1 MSNPANRRWPW
12 PRVIAHRGGGHFA
25 PENTLA
31 ALRKGHAL
39 GFRGVEFDV
48 MLSADAVPVLIHDET
63 LERTTSGHG
72 NVADTAAA
80 VLTTLDA
87 GAWFDAR
94 YGGEPVPQFADAAC
108 LCLSLGLWANIEIK
122 PAEGHEAATG
132 RIVAMMAAEIWKDSA
147 PGLVP
152 LLSSFSEAALAAA
165 RIAAPQLPRGLLL
178 DAVPGD
184 WHARMT
190 ALDCA
195 SLHCNQARLD
205 ERGARE
211 IVDAGYGL
219 ATWTVNDPVA
229 ARRLFAWGVDAMF
242 TDRLDVIGPDFR

>member
-1 MSNPANRRWPW
+1 MNAPARGRWPW
-12 PRVIAHRGGGHFA
+12 PRVIAHRGGGKFA

-48 MLSADAVPVLIHDET
+48 MLAADAVPVLIHDET
-63 LERTTSGHG
+63 LERTTSGRG
-72 NVADTAAA
+72 NVADTPAA
-80 VLTTLDA
+80 VLARLDA
-87 GAWFDAR
+87 GAWFDAHYR
-94 YGGEPVPQFADAAC
+94 DERVPLFVDAAR

-122 PAEGHEAATG
+122 PAAGHEEATG
-132 RIVAMMAAEIWKDSA
+132 RVAATVAARLWKDA
-147 PGLVP
+147 PPGMVP

-178 DAVPGD
+178 DAVPAD

-205 ERGARE
+205 ERAARA

-219 ATWTVNDPVA
+219 AAWTVNDPDA
-229 ARRLFAWGVDAMF
+229 ARRLFAWGVDAVF
-242 TDRLDVIGPDFR
+242 TDRLDAIGPDFR